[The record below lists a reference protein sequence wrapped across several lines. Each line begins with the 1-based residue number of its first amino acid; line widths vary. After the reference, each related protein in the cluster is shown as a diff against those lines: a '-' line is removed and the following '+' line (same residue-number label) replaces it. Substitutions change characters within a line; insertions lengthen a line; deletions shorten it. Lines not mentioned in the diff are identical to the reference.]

1 MWLNAAVLG
10 GDTPWIGGGSAL
22 RLTGEMYSTFIPC
35 SAKCTAHCKDYI
47 NDIIPQPKTFSWQS
61 LYIHSSEVHKKHVQ
75 KAYSF
80 IANIWLDS
88 SVKQFSPGGITAI

>member
-35 SAKCTAHCKDYI
+35 SAKCTAHCKDDV
-47 NDIIPQPKTFSWQS
+47 NKIILQPKTFSQQP
-61 LYIHSSEVHKKHVQ
+61 LYIHSSEVHKKHVHL
-75 KAYSF
+75 AYSL
-80 IANIWLDS
+80 ITNIWLDS
-88 SVKQFSPGGITAI
+88 SVKQFSPGGTTAI